1 MFDSRIN
8 GLMIDLESPDLKSYE
23 LILDT
28 LILIT

>member
-1 MFDSRIN
+1 MFEC
-8 GLMIDLESPDLKSYE
+8 LVMIDSESPDLKSYE